1 MKIYLI
7 FKDYFNIYISKNNNL
22 KNSKESEINV
32 LMKIMELYIKG
43 KNYENEE
50 KLCEILLY
58 FEGYYKVFQTFIELL
73 RKGENYFNNICE
85 EMIEKLPDI
94 KFEPFNKNQY
104 TTIVNMIIYIT
115 FECFIKCIL
124 ENVAKFQKDDDG

>member
-1 MKIYLI
+1 
-7 FKDYFNIYISKNNNL
+7 
-22 KNSKESEINV
+22 
-32 LMKIMELYIKG
+32 MKIMELYIKG